1 MTLGSEALQRRQ
13 LGAITMAKLLASIL
27 VTEDTSVCE
36 KICRDKKKKMSN
48 WNRRRIEK
56 KNTEEPVGSG

>member
-1 MTLGSEALQRRQ
+1 
-13 LGAITMAKLLASIL
+13 L